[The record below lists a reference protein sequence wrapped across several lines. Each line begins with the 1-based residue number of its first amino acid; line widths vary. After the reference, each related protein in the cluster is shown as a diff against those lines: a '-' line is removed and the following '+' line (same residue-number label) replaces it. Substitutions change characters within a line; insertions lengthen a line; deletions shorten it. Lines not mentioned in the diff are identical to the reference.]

1 MSVSYL
7 VRGGGCGEERRW
19 CGSAGRGVGRSY
31 EKEDNYSGGAA
42 DLVMWTHKVVMAAAP
57 RLLSRQQSAPEAATT
72 AAPPQLNCRLT
83 QTPGHATNKSVC
95 CQTLNRGG
103 PVVVLGLVRSGGGAG
118 PGLLRWW

>member
-19 CGSAGRGVGRSY
+19 CGSGGRGVGRSY

-57 RLLSRQQSAPEAATT
+57 RLALPPAERARGSHHRRPAPAQLPHHTDIFAFHQQE
-72 AAPPQLNCRLT
+72 QVGCE
-83 QTPGHATNKSVC
+83 TP
-95 CQTLNRGG
+95 NRS
-103 PVVVLGLVRSGGGAG
+103 LHIGGGAG
-118 PGLLRWW
+118 SAPVVVPGPLRWC